1 MIRTLCLSSENVTV
15 LASNSCELR
24 FTMLKET
31 MQLQPKKII
40 LIRFALLALFVLAC
54 VLYYSYSSIQK
65 KPSHSV
71 ILRKS
76 CLKKK
81 VSDISTF
88 LKDRSENFNLQHED
102 CNIISKT
109 MDQIFDLGKKC
120 VLFSGLSSSQIVSPE
135 SKLERIYNP
144 IRAMYN
150 FAMGTILGKGFPQAQ
165 VL

>member
-1 MIRTLCLSSENVTV
+1 
-15 LASNSCELR
+15 
-24 FTMLKET
+24 
-31 MQLQPKKII
+31 MQFQPKKII
-40 LIRFALLALFVLAC
+40 YLRFGLLALFISAC
-54 VLYYSYSSIQK
+54 ALYYSYSNIQK

-102 CNIISKT
+102 CNIISTT

-120 VLFSGLSSSQIVSPE
+120 VLFSRLSNSQIVSPE
-135 SKLERIYNP
+135 FKLERIYNP
-144 IRAMYN
+144 IKGQIMSEC
-150 FAMGTILGKGFPQAQ
+150 IL
-165 VL
+165 